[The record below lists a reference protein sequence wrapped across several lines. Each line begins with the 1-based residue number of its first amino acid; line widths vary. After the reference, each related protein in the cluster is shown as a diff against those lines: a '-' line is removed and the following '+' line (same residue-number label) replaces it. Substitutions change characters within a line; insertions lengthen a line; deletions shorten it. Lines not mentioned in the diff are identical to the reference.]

1 MTFMFAELV
10 KHQTLIKALVTRQ
23 LAARY
28 RGSVLG
34 FLWSFLNPLV
44 LMLVYTIVFQHFTR
58 VGEVQNYSLYLFAGL
73 LPWLWTTSA
82 LNEGTSSLT
91 SSGHLITKSMFPPHL
106 LPFTAVLTTGIHFL
120 LTLPLFFGF
129 AIFLGVP
136 LTLNLLFLP
145 ALILLHGIF
154 LFGIILGTASLNVRL
169 RDMQHVVANALT
181 ILFFLCPIIYS
192 LNTVPER
199 FQHFFKWNPLAQ
211 ITMLYHYVLLGEGS
225 NLEYMWA
232 ALAGATIIALI
243 IGIWIFERG
252 RERFA
257 EYL

>member
-1 MTFMFAELV
+1 MTSLFSELI
-10 KHQTLIKALVTRQ
+10 KHQSLVRALVTRQ

-44 LMLVYTIVFQHFTR
+44 LMLVYTVVFKHFTR
-58 VGEVQNYSLYLFAGL
+58 VGEVDNYSLYLFAGL

-91 SSGHLITKSMFPPHL
+91 ASGHLITKSMFPPHL
-106 LPFTAVLTTGIHFL
+106 LPFTTILTTGIHFL

-129 AIFLGVP
+129 AWFLEVP
-136 LTLNLLFLP
+136 ITIHVLWLPLLVFV
-145 ALILLHGIF
+145 HGLF
-154 LFGIILGTASLNVRL
+154 LFGIILGCASLNVRL
-169 RDMQHVVANALT
+169 RDIQHVVGNALT
-181 ILFFLCPIIYS
+181 IIFFLCPIIYS
-192 LNTVPER
+192 LQTVPER
-199 FQHFFKWNPLAQ
+199 YRPLFTWNPFAQ
-211 ITMLYHYVLLGEGS
+211 ITMLYHHVLLGEAVSTESSWLG
-225 NLEYMWA
+225 LV
-232 ALAGATIIALI
+232 GATLLSLL

>member
-1 MTFMFAELV
+1 MTVMFTELV

-44 LMLVYTIVFQHFTR
+44 LMLVYTVVFQHFTR

-106 LPFTAVLTTGIHFL
+106 LPFTTVITTGIHFL

-129 AIFLGVP
+129 AVYLGVP

-145 ALILLHGIF
+145 ALVLLHGIF

-192 LNTVPER
+192 LSTVPER
-199 FQHFFKWNPLAQ
+199 FQHFFTWNPLAQ
-211 ITMLYHYVLLGEGS
+211 LTMLYHHVLLGEGS
-225 NLEYMWA
+225 NLEYMWG
-232 ALAGATIIALI
+232 ALLGASIIALTL
-243 IGIWIFERG
+243 GVWIFERG

>member
-1 MTFMFAELV
+1 MTVLFSEII
-10 KHQTLIKALVTRQ
+10 KHQTLVRALVTRQ

-44 LMLVYTIVFQHFTR
+44 LMLVYTVVFQHFTR
-58 VGEVQNYSLYLFAGL
+58 VGDVQNYSLYLFAGL

-106 LPFTAVLTTGIHFL
+106 LPFTTVLTTGIHFL
-120 LTLPLFFGF
+120 LTLPLFFCF
-129 AIFLGVP
+129 AIYLGVP
-136 LTLNLLFLP
+136 LSLNLLL
-145 ALILLHGIF
+145 LIPLVLIHGIF
-154 LFGIILGTASLNVRL
+154 LFGAILASASLNVRL
-169 RDMQHVVANALT
+169 RDIQHVVSNALT

-192 LNTVPER
+192 LETVPENY
-199 FQHFFKWNPLAQ
+199 QHFFKWNPLAQ
-211 ITMLYHYVLLGEGS
+211 ITILYHYVLLGEGS
-225 NLEYMWA
+225 NLEFMWC
-232 ALAGATIIALI
+232 ALAVATVLSLAVG
-243 IGIWIFERG
+243 IGIFERG